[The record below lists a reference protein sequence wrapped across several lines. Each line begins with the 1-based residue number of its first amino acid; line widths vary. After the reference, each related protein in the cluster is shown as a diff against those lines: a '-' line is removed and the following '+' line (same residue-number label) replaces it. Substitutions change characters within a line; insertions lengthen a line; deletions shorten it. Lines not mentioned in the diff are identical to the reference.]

1 MKKLSFLLVALLVT
15 GVAFAEKNCKKKA
28 GGKACCK
35 KEAGAKACCK
45 KGGEATEAHNEAT
58 TEGASHSITYNSA
71 AAAPKACCKKG
82 GEGKACNKKVAAAE
96 SAVRATAVEV
106 K

>member
-1 MKKLSFLLVALLVT
+1 MKKLTFVLAALLVT

-35 KEAGAKACCK
+35 KEAG
-45 KGGEATEAHNEAT
+45 KGCSKEAGATETRMEAT
-58 TEGASHSITYNSA
+58 TEGGGHSVSYNSA

-82 GEGKACNKKVAAAE
+82 TNASACQKKEAASASKEIAVSE
-96 SAVRATAVEV
+96 S